1 VRLRFIAAGLLACAL
16 ALPVIAQEPRPVRL
30 SASTFDISGQVDLG
44 YAWRYAPGDGLGR
57 ESPAYDD
64 SQWMTVQP
72 ALATG
77 DLSPRNWNG
86 VGWFRRHMLVSPDLQ
101 SKTLALRFAAPGS
114 ARLYVDGRPV
124 LTLGQTENATPE
136 IPGARREAALIR
148 LNGQPHLLAVRY
160 VYPRDAPRPAE
171 GIGFAVSLSN
181 RTDTT
186 DDDRREWTVAVRGAV
201 MALPIFLALFHLT
214 LFGFNPRAREN
225 LFYALEML
233 TFAGIV
239 LREYRSVL
247 LATEAQ
253 RAIADRA
260 GNGLPIIAI
269 LFGALTYYA
278 LRTRPWPKSWRLFV
292 AAGVVLYGASFLNSR
307 VLDYGWML
315 YFFALIA
322 EIIRIERGRTIMKR
336 EGARFYLISFA
347 AFGIAVVLQILINFG
362 VLESVA
368 GVHEVYVFG
377 ILASAIGMSLFLART
392 LGQSRIYE
400 AENKRKTEELTQAR
414 DLQLS
419 MLPREMPILAG
430 LDIAAA
436 TQPAA
441 EVGGDYYDVRAAGED
456 SLLFAFGDATGHG
469 LSAGIV
475 VTAAKAL
482 FISLTPSASPGNLLA
497 QCDRAMAAMQLGT
510 LRMCLSLAVV
520 SPRSITIASAAMPP
534 LLVFRAATGEIEEV
548 GAGGLPLGGRT
559 PSLAEERSAS
569 LAAGDTVLFA
579 SDGFAELRN
588 PAGRQLGYDGATAA
602 FRRCAQA
609 PTANEVIEHLFA
621 EVTQFRT
628 AHPQDDDITFV
639 VVKVGVPQSTKLSSL

>member
-1 VRLRFIAAGLLACAL
+1 MRAVRNLRSWALTENLRPICIICGSPASNYHCAVRFRFVAAGLMVGVL

-30 SASTFDISGQVDLG
+30 SASTFDISGQADLD
-44 YAWRYAPGDGLGR
+44 YAWRYAPGDGPGR

-64 SQWMTVQP
+64 SRWILVKP
-72 ALATG
+72 ALASG
-77 DLSPRNWNG
+77 DLAPRNWSG
-86 VGWFRRHMLVSPDLQ
+86 VGWFRRHVLVSPDLQ

-124 LTLGQTENATPE
+124 LAVGQTENATPE

-148 LNGQPHLLAVRY
+148 LDGPSHLLAVRY
-160 VYPRDAPRPAE
+160 VYPRDTARPAE

-181 RTDTT
+181 RTDTAE
-186 DDDRREWTVAVRGAV
+186 DDRRQWTVAVRGAV
-201 MALPIFLALFHLT
+201 IALPIFLALFHLA
-214 LFGFNPRAREN
+214 LFAFNPRAREN

-253 RAIADRA
+253 RAIVDRA
-260 GNGLPIIAI
+260 GGSLPIIAI

-278 LRTRPWPKSWRLFV
+278 LRTRHWPKSWRVFV
-292 AAGVVLYGASFLNSR
+292 ATGLILYGASFVDSSVR
-307 VLDYGWML
+307 DYGWMV
-315 YFFALIA
+315 YFVALVV
-322 EIIRIERGRTIMKR
+322 EIVRLERGKTIVKH

-347 AFGIAVVLQILINFG
+347 IFGLTIVLQIFVNFG
-362 VLESVA
+362 LLESVA
-368 GVHEVYVFG
+368 GVHEVYVLG
-377 ILASAIGMSLFLART
+377 ILSSAIGMSLFLART
-392 LGQSRIYE
+392 LGQSRIHE

-419 MLPREMPILAG
+419 MLPREMPNLAG
-430 LDIAAA
+430 VDIAAA

-441 EVGGDYYDVRAAGED
+441 EVGGDYYDVRPVGED

-482 FISLTPSASPGNLLA
+482 FTSLTPSASPGNLLA

-588 PAGRQLGYDGATAA
+588 VDGSKLG
-602 FRRCAQA
+602 
-609 PTANEVIEHLFA
+609 
-621 EVTQFRT
+621 
-628 AHPQDDDITFV
+628 
-639 VVKVGVPQSTKLSSL
+639 

>member
-1 VRLRFIAAGLLACAL
+1 VRFRFVAAGLLACAL
-16 ALPVIAQEPRPVRL
+16 VLQVIAQEPQPVRL
-30 SASTFDISGQVDLG
+30 SASTFDISGRADLD
-44 YAWRYAPGDGLGR
+44 YAWRYAPGDGPGR

-64 SQWMTVQP
+64 SRWMTVKP
-72 ALATG
+72 ALASG
-77 DLSPRNWNG
+77 DLASGNWSG
-86 VGWFRRHMLVSPDLQ
+86 AGWFRRHVLVSPDLQ

-124 LTLGQTENATPE
+124 LTVGQPENATPE
-136 IPGARREAALIR
+136 IPGVRREAALIR
-148 LNGQPHLLAVRY
+148 LDGPSHLIAVRY
-160 VYPRDAPRPAE
+160 VYPREAPRPPE

-186 DDDRREWTVAVRGAV
+186 EDDRREWTVAVRGAV
-201 MALPIFLALFHLT
+201 IALPIFLALFHLV

-239 LREYRSVL
+239 LREYRGVL

-253 RAIADRA
+253 RAIAD
-260 GNGLPIIAI
+260 GVGHGLPSIAI

-278 LRTRPWPKSWRLFV
+278 LRTRPWPRWWRAFV
-292 AAGVVLYGASFLNSR
+292 ATGVLLYGASYFDSTLS
-307 VLDYGWML
+307 DYGWMV
-315 YFFALIA
+315 YFLALIV
-322 EIIRIERGRTIMKR
+322 EIARIEHGRTLVKR

-347 AFGIAVVLQILINFG
+347 IFVVTILLQILINFG
-362 VLESVA
+362 LLESVA

-377 ILASAIGMSLFLART
+377 ILSSAIGMSLFLART
-392 LGQSRIYE
+392 LGQSRIHE
-400 AENKRKTEELTQAR
+400 AENKRKTEELAQAR
-414 DLQLS
+414 ELQLS
-419 MLPREMPILAG
+419 MLPREMPNLAG

-441 EVGGDYYDVRAAGED
+441 EVGGDYYDVRPVGED

-482 FISLTPSASPGNLLA
+482 FTSLTPSASPGNLLA

-559 PSLAEERSAS
+559 PSLAEERSTT

-579 SDGFAELRN
+579 SDGLAELRN

-609 PTANEVIEHLFA
+609 PTANEVIERLFA
-621 EVTQFRT
+621 EVTHFRA

-639 VVKVGVPQSTKLSSL
+639 VVRVGAQ

>member
-1 VRLRFIAAGLLACAL
+1 MVGVL

-30 SASTFDISGQVDLG
+30 SASTFDISGQADLD
-44 YAWRYAPGDGLGR
+44 YAWRYAPGDGPGR

-64 SQWMTVQP
+64 SRWILVKP
-72 ALATG
+72 ALASG
-77 DLSPRNWNG
+77 DLAPRNWSG
-86 VGWFRRHMLVSPDLQ
+86 VGWFRRHVLVSPDLQ

-124 LTLGQTENATPE
+124 LAVGQTENATPE

-148 LNGQPHLLAVRY
+148 LDGPSHLLAVRY
-160 VYPRDAPRPAE
+160 VYPRDTARPAE

-181 RTDTT
+181 RTDTAE
-186 DDDRREWTVAVRGAV
+186 DDRRQWTVAVRGAV
-201 MALPIFLALFHLT
+201 IALPIFLALFHLA
-214 LFGFNPRAREN
+214 LFAFNPRAREN

-253 RAIADRA
+253 RAIVDRA
-260 GNGLPIIAI
+260 GGSLPIIAI

-278 LRTRPWPKSWRLFV
+278 LRTRHWPKSWRVFV
-292 AAGVVLYGASFLNSR
+292 ATGLILYGASFVDSSVR
-307 VLDYGWML
+307 DYGWMV
-315 YFFALIA
+315 YFVALVV
-322 EIIRIERGRTIMKR
+322 EIVRLERGKTIVKH

-347 AFGIAVVLQILINFG
+347 IFGLTIVLQIFVNFG
-362 VLESVA
+362 LLESVA
-368 GVHEVYVFG
+368 GVHEVYVLG
-377 ILASAIGMSLFLART
+377 ILSSAIGMSLFLART
-392 LGQSRIYE
+392 LGQSRIHE

-419 MLPREMPILAG
+419 MLPREMPNLAG
-430 LDIAAA
+430 VDIAAA

-441 EVGGDYYDVRAAGED
+441 EVGGDYYDVRPVGED

-482 FISLTPSASPGNLLA
+482 FTSLTPSASPGNLLA

-588 PAGRQLGYDGATAA
+588 VDGSKLG
-602 FRRCAQA
+602 
-609 PTANEVIEHLFA
+609 
-621 EVTQFRT
+621 
-628 AHPQDDDITFV
+628 
-639 VVKVGVPQSTKLSSL
+639 

>member
-1 VRLRFIAAGLLACAL
+1 MTCAL
-16 ALPVIAQEPRPVRL
+16 ALPAIAQEPRPVRL
-30 SASTFDISGQVDLG
+30 SASTFDISGQADLD
-44 YAWRYAPGDGLGR
+44 YAWRYAPGDGPGR

-64 SQWMTVQP
+64 SRWMMVKP
-72 ALATG
+72 GLASG
-77 DLSPRNWNG
+77 DLAPGSWSG
-86 VGWFRRHMLVSPDLQ
+86 VGWFRRHVLVSPDLQ

-124 LTLGQTENATPE
+124 LTVGQTENATPE
-136 IPGARREAALIR
+136 IPSARREAALIR
-148 LNGQPHLLAVRY
+148 LDGPSHLLAVRY
-160 VYPRDAPRPAE
+160 VYPRDTVRPPE

-186 DDDRREWTVAVRGAV
+186 EDDRRQWTVAVRGAV
-201 MALPIFLALFHLT
+201 IALPIFLALFHLA
-214 LFGFNPRAREN
+214 LFAFNPRAREN

-253 RAIADRA
+253 RAIVDRA
-260 GNGLPIIAI
+260 GGSLPIIAI

-278 LRTRPWPKSWRLFV
+278 LRTRRWPKSWRAFV
-292 AAGVVLYGASFLNSR
+292 VAGLVLYGASFVDSSVR
-307 VLDYGWML
+307 DYGWMV
-315 YFFALIA
+315 YFVALVV
-322 EIIRIERGRTIMKR
+322 EIVRLERGKTIVKH

-347 AFGIAVVLQILINFG
+347 IFGLTIVLQIFVNFG
-362 VLESVA
+362 LLESVA

-377 ILASAIGMSLFLART
+377 ILSSAIGMSLFLART
-392 LGQSRIYE
+392 LGQSRIHE

-419 MLPREMPILAG
+419 MLPREMPNLAG

-441 EVGGDYYDVRAAGED
+441 EVGGDYYDVRPVGED

-482 FISLTPSASPGNLLA
+482 FTSLTPSASPGNLLA

-534 LLVFRAATGEIEEV
+534 LLVFRAATEEIEEV

-569 LAAGDTVLFA
+569 LGAGDTVLFA

-609 PTANEVIEHLFA
+609 STANEVIERLFA
-621 EVTQFRT
+621 EVTHFR
-628 AHPQDDDITFV
+628 ASHPQDDDVTFV
-639 VVKVGVPQSTKLSSL
+639 VVRVGGTITRG

>member
-1 VRLRFIAAGLLACAL
+1 VRFRFLAAGLLACAF
-16 ALPVIAQEPRPVRL
+16 ALPVIAQEPLPVRL

-44 YAWRYAPGDGLGR
+44 YAWRYAPGDGLGL

-64 SQWMTVQP
+64 SRWMTVKP
-72 ALATG
+72 ALASG
-77 DLSPRNWNG
+77 DLASGNWSG
-86 VGWFRRHMLVSPDLQ
+86 AGWFRRHVLVSPDLQ

-124 LTLGQTENATPE
+124 LTVGQPENATPE
-136 IPGARREAALIR
+136 IPGVRREAALIR
-148 LNGQPHLLAVRY
+148 LDGPSHLIAVRY
-160 VYPRDAPRPAE
+160 VYPPEAPRPPE

-186 DDDRREWTVAVRGAV
+186 EDDRREWTVAVRGAV
-201 MALPIFLALFHLT
+201 IALPIFLALFHLV

-239 LREYRSVL
+239 LREYRDVL

-253 RAIADRA
+253 RAIAN
-260 GNGLPIIAI
+260 GVGHGLPSIAI

-278 LRTRPWPKSWRLFV
+278 LRTRPWPKWWRAFV
-292 AAGVVLYGASFLNSR
+292 AAGVLLYGASYFDSTLS
-307 VLDYGWML
+307 DYGWMV
-315 YFFALIA
+315 YFLALIV
-322 EIIRIERGRTIMKR
+322 EIARIEHGRTLVKR

-347 AFGIAVVLQILINFG
+347 IFVVTILLQILINFG
-362 VLESVA
+362 LLESVA

-377 ILASAIGMSLFLART
+377 ILSSAIGMSLFLART
-392 LGQSRIYE
+392 LGQSRIHE
-400 AENKRKTEELTQAR
+400 AENKRKSEELTQAR
-414 DLQLS
+414 ELQLS
-419 MLPREMPILAG
+419 MLPREMPNLAG

-441 EVGGDYYDVRAAGED
+441 EVGGDYYDVRPVGED

-482 FISLTPSASPGNLLA
+482 FTSLTPSASPGNLLA

-559 PSLAEERSAS
+559 PSLAEERSTT

-579 SDGFAELRN
+579 SDGLAELRN

-609 PTANEVIEHLFA
+609 PTANEVIERLFV
-621 EVTQFRT
+621 EVTHFRA

-639 VVKVGVPQSTKLSSL
+639 VVRVGAQ